1 MNNLFRGNKLNFNWQ
16 FGLTMILLFGV
27 PRFLVVLEA
36 NRTGNYNFTSL
47 IFIIMWLTPFL
58 LLKKEG
64 RKMIGIKG
72 TDKIR
77 WLVIS
82 FVLGIMACAIVFFL
96 GHYLYQDAIENW
108 FVYISNSYGS
118 IPTNELMAK
127 NRHLYF
133 ALFAL
138 IGMTFSPIGEEL
150 LYRGMIHQSFV
161 PKYGDN
167 KASILDSLAF
177 ATVHLA
183 HFGIVYS
190 SGSWKLLLVPAVL
203 WMTLMFL
210 TSRLFF
216 YCRAKTKSIYGAIIS
231 HAGFNLAMTYFIF
244 YHILK

>member
-1 MNNLFRGNKLNFNWQ
+1 MKNLFRDNRLKFNWQ
-16 FGLTMILLFGV
+16 LGLTLIMLFGI

-64 RKMIGIKG
+64 RKMIGITWTNKVQ
-72 TDKIR
+72 

-82 FVLGIMACAIVFFL
+82 FVLGILACTIVFFL
-96 GHYLYQDAIENW
+96 GYYLYQDTIENW
-108 FVYISNSYGS
+108 FVYISNSYGN
-118 IPTNELMAK
+118 IPINELTGK
-127 NRHLYF
+127 DRHIF
-133 ALFAL
+133 FVLFAL

-150 LYRGMIHQSFV
+150 VYRGLIHQSFV
-161 PKYGDN
+161 PGFGNN
-167 KASILDSLAF
+167 KASIFDSLAF

-183 HFGIVYS
+183 HFGIVFTDGY
-190 SGSWKLLLVPAVL
+190 WKVLVVPAIL

-216 YCRAKTKSIYGAIIS
+216 YCKNKSESIYGAIAG

-244 YHILK
+244 YHIIK

>member
-1 MNNLFRGNKLNFNWQ
+1 MKHLFRFRKLRFNWQ
-16 FGLTMILLFGV
+16 FGLLLILLFGI
-27 PRFLVVLEA
+27 PRFSVVLGA
-36 NRTGNYNFTSL
+36 NQTGNYNFTSL
-47 IFIIMWLTPFL
+47 IFVIMWLTPFL
-58 LLKKEG
+58 LLNKKG
-64 RKMIGIKG
+64 RKIIGIKG
-72 TDKIR
+72 TTKIR

-82 FVLGIMACAIVFFL
+82 FVLGILACTIVFFL

-118 IPTNELMAK
+118 IPTHELTGK
-127 NRHLYF
+127 DRHLYF

-161 PKYGDN
+161 PRFGDN

-183 HFGIVYS
+183 HFGIVFTG
-190 SGSWKLLLVPAVL
+190 GSWKLLFVPALL
-203 WMTLMFL
+203 WMTLMFF

-216 YCRAKTKSIYGAIIS
+216 YCRSKTESIYGAVVS
-231 HAGFNLAMTYFIF
+231 HAGFNFAMTYFIF